1 MRNVVPAKR
10 SWVSLATLL
19 IALSVLIP
27 AQKALA
33 QDSTA
38 ASAQDQDLMQQ
49 LKKVYF
55 PFNICCR
62 VIDPD
67 DVRSDA
73 EWLKQNTASPLWIQG
88 YADIRG
94 DIFYNLVLSYRRAQF
109 VKSKL
114 VNSGVD
120 SSRIQFATGWGKL
133 YPVCQATDESC
144 YQQQRRVDIVPPD
157 KM

>member
-1 MRNVVPAKR
+1 MRNIVPRKR
-10 SWVSLATLL
+10 SWMFLAALL
-19 IALSVLIP
+19 LALVVFIP

-33 QDSTA
+33 QDPGAT
-38 ASAQDQDLMQQ
+38 SAQDQDLMQQ
-49 LKKVYF
+49 VKAIYF
-55 PFNICCR
+55 PFNIYNR
-62 VIDPD
+62 V
-67 DVRSDA
+67 VNSDTLQSNA
-73 EWLKQNTASPLWIQG
+73 AWLKQNTASPLWIQG

-114 VNSGVD
+114 VASGVD
-120 SSRIQFATGWGKL
+120 GSRIQFATGWGKL

-144 YQQQRRVDIVPPD
+144 YQQQRRVDVVPPD